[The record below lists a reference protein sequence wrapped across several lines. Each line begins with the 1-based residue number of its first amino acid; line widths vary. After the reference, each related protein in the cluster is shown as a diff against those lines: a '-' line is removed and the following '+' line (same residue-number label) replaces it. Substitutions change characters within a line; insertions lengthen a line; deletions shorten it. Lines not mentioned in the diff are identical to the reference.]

1 MNGDENCK
9 DSDIWDGRKCK
20 WEEGGLVGNGRLFFF
35 LSSLINKSGVSK
47 MLILGLL
54 R

>member
-1 MNGDENCK
+1 MVMKIARIVTFGTVANVN
-9 DSDIWDGRKCK
+9 GRKR
-20 WEEGGLVGNGRLFFF
+20 GLVGNGRLFFF